1 MDWGHIL
8 KTRAEK
14 LQMGCMGMRVET
26 KRRNKENFQTSGLG
40 NSWSCQSDGKDRE
53 EGAWGDVGSGGGGVG
68 RNALLLAVQGEEKT
82 PAQRRPRS

>member
-26 KRRNKENFQTSGLG
+26 KRRNKENFQTSGLS
-40 NSWSCQSDGKDRE
+40 NSWSCKSDGKDR
-53 EGAWGDVGSGGGGVG
+53 GGRSLGRCRQWGWVGGEKV
-68 RNALLLAVQGEEKT
+68 LLLAVQGEKT
-82 PAQRRPRS
+82 PAQRRPTS